1 MQKFNTLKSIPA
13 YLPIVNIDT
22 DMIIPKQ
29 FLKTIKRT
37 GLGKNLFFEM
47 RYDDNGKE
55 INDFVLNQNPFNN
68 SKILIAGKNFGCGS
82 SREHA
87 PWALLDFGITCVISS
102 SFADIFYS
110 NCFKNG
116 ILPIILDDD
125 KIKELSEYAK
135 RKEEI
140 SIDLNEEKII
150 YGNSEIKFKV
160 DSFKKKCLLEGLDD
174 IALSLKKSDKIKNFE
189 KDLINKML
197 QSRYNLIDNQSEDI
211 RKQAEELEAK
221 APDTVRFTRLI
232 KDTVPFEDRKSVV
245 KDLWSVVL
253 SDGKRDAEENNSMR
267 LIANLLGVNDK
278 DSALARQSVERNNIA

>member
-1 MQKFNTLKSIPA
+1 MLKDIRNAFKTPEPSTL
-13 YLPIVNIDT
+13 
-22 DMIIPKQ
+22 
-29 FLKTIKRT
+29 RT
-37 GLGKNLFFEM
+37 EDA
-47 RYDDNGKE
+47 R
-55 INDFVLNQNPFNN
+55 
-68 SKILIAGKNFGCGS
+68 IAM
-82 SREHA
+82 A
-87 PWALLDFGITCVISS
+87 ALLV
-102 SFADIFYS
+102 
-110 NCFKNG
+110 
-116 ILPIILDDD
+116 
-125 KIKELSEYAK
+125 
-135 RKEEI
+135 R
-140 SIDLNEEKII
+140 
-150 YGNSEIKFKV
+150 
-160 DSFKKKCLLEGLDD
+160 
-174 IALSLKKSDKIKNFE
+174 IARSDEVYDEDE